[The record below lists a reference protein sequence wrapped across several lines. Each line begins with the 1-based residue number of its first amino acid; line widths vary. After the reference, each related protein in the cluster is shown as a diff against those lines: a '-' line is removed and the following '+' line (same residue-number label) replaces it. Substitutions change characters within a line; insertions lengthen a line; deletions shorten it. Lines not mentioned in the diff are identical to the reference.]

1 MRAVAGR
8 DPATV
13 VELVERAAPEVYR
26 YAVRLTGGDRALAED
41 LVQDACVDLVRVDR
55 SGGAAELGVGWLIVV
70 VRRRYLDHL
79 RRTDRDTRR
88 VDRATAGDE
97 LITAPDWASV
107 RGGDALTCLGLLS
120 ADQRAALVLRYVDDL
135 PVAEVAELMD
145 RTVAATESLLA
156 RARRELARHVEEV
169 RHG

>member
-8 DPATV
+8 DPAAV
-13 VELVERAAPEVYR
+13 VDLVERAAPEVYR

-41 LVQDACVDLVRVDR
+41 LVQDACVDLVRADR

-97 LITAPDWASV
+97 LVTAPDWASV
-107 RGGDALTCLGLLS
+107 HGGDALTCLGLLS
-120 ADQRAALVLRYVDDL
+120 ADQRVALVLRYVDDL
-135 PVAEVAELMD
+135 PVAEVAESMD